1 MEELKLY
8 LYGNYEIVRDMLAE
22 RLPQLR
28 VVPLEG
34 TYLVWID
41 CSALGLP
48 SAEIVRLLEE
58 EGRVLVNGGEM
69 YGETAGCFIRLNV
82 ACPRKLLLEGLERI
96 IRTLCG
102 RISGTRTCPSGPAGS

>member
-1 MEELKLY
+1 MV
-8 LYGNYEIVRDMLAE
+8 GE
-22 RLPQLR
+22 RLRQR
-28 VVPLEG
+28 RGVPG
-34 TYLVWID
+34 VGKYLDWME

-69 YGETAGCFIRLNV
+69 DGETAGCFIRLNV

-102 RISGTRTCPSGPAGS
+102 LISGTRTCPSGPAGS

>member
-1 MEELKLY
+1 MGSFLV
-8 LYGNYEIVRDMLAE
+8 G
-22 RLPQLR
+22 
-28 VVPLEG
+28 VV
-34 TYLVWID
+34 

-69 YGETAGCFIRLNV
+69 YGETEGRFIRLNI

-96 IRTLCG
+96 SHTLCG
-102 RISGTRTCPSGPAGS
+102 RISGTRTCPASPAGS